1 MEVCVISQILR
12 NLEYILIK
20 FSFIGQGKHFLV
32 GGGVV
37 GIVLSINEGETFHF
51 LSYIILIFFI
61 ILFLFIFFNNIGHWS
76 FGASFY
82 KKQLTLDYL
91 LATSTKPL
99 MRLYI
104 HIHVS
109 LINGIVM
116 GGGAGLSMN
125 SMFRVVT
132 ENTIFIYPFLL
143 FFNTS
148 LINIIL

>member
-1 MEVCVISQILR
+1 MEVSKISQILR
-12 NLEYILIK
+12 NLEVYEKDPIVKLLILK
-20 FSFIGQGKHFLV
+20 GQGKTFCA
-32 GGGVV
+32 GGDVV
-37 GIVLSINEGETFHF
+37 GMVLSINEGEIFHF
-51 LSYIILIFFI
+51 LSYIILR
-61 ILFLFIFFNNIGHWS
+61 HWS

-99 MRLYI
+99 
-104 HIHVS
+104 VS

-132 ENTIFIYPFLL
+132 ENTVFIYPLL
-143 FFNTS
+143 
-148 LINIIL
+148 IIL

>member
-1 MEVCVISQILR
+1 MVKLLIL
-12 NLEYILIK
+12 K
-20 FSFIGQGKHFLV
+20 GQGKAFCA
-32 GGGVV
+32 GGDVV
-37 GIVLSINEGETFHF
+37 GMVLSINE
-51 LSYIILIFFI
+51 
-61 ILFLFIFFNNIGHWS
+61 GHWS

-99 MRLYI
+99 
-104 HIHVS
+104 VS

-132 ENTIFIYPFLL
+132 ENTVFIYPLL
-143 FFNTS
+143 
-148 LINIIL
+148 IIL

>member
-1 MEVCVISQILR
+1 MEVSKISQILR
-12 NLEYILIK
+12 NLEVYEKDPIVKLLILK
-20 FSFIGQGKHFLV
+20 GQGKTFCA
-32 GGGVV
+32 GGDVV
-37 GIVLSINEGETFHF
+37 GMVLSINEGETFHF

-61 ILFLFIFFNNIGHWS
+61 ILFLFIFFNNMGHWS

-99 MRLYI
+99 
-104 HIHVS
+104 VS
-109 LINGIVM
+109 LINGIIM

-132 ENTIFIYPFLL
+132 ENTVFIYPLL
-143 FFNTS
+143 
-148 LINIIL
+148 IIL